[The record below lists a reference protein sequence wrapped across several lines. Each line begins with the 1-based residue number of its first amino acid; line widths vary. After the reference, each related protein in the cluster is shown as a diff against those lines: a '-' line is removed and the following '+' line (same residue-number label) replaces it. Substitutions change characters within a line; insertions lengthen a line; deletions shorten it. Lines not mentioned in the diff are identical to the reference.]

1 MIVVTDDKDHLV
13 KAITTN
19 NSDKYSSMDMVD
31 SDTLKAHE
39 ARFKEHKNSIVL
51 QNAIEKKLSKEQD
64 WKGLEQ
70 TVETY
75 VQCKQQ
81 GED

>member
-51 QNAIEKKLSKEQD
+51 QNAIEKNYRKNRTGRAWNRQ
-64 WKGLEQ
+64 
-70 TVETY
+70 
-75 VQCKQQ
+75 
-81 GED
+81 